1 MDPYLCNVEQHSR
14 YLVFRFTLDGDG
26 KVELHHKRF
35 FNMEWGP
42 SGKGVHVIVVSTHYT
57 QTHAYSW
64 THTQT
69 HAHKQTH
76 AHTHTHTHMHTHHAH
91 KKHSQ
96 EILFIV
102 LQYNR
107 VVQMQVML
115 LAWYHDVL
123 TNWILSTSYVIF
135 PSTNLGCHPKHG
147 QCGRNSHRQ
156 CQSWRNNHHYRGHY
170 LDYSLMQSRHP
181 MLELLQKQRHLLSA
195 VILQYCCQRKW
206 CNHQRCEL

>member
-1 MDPYLCNVEQHSR
+1 MDLYLCNVEQHSR

-26 KVELHHKRF
+26 KVELHYKRF
-35 FNMEWGP
+35 SNMEWEP

-57 QTHAYSW
+57 QTHAYSYI
-64 THTQT
+64 
-69 HAHKQTH
+69 
-76 AHTHTHTHMHTHHAH
+76 HTHTHTHMHTHTCAHTHKHTHTHAH

-107 VVQMQVML
+107 VVQMQVMF

-123 TNWILSTSYVIF
+123 TNGILIMSTSYVIF

-147 QCGRNSHRQ
+147 QCGRNSQRQ
-156 CQSWRNNHHYRGHY
+156 CQS
-170 LDYSLMQSRHP
+170 
-181 MLELLQKQRHLLSA
+181 
-195 VILQYCCQRKW
+195 
-206 CNHQRCEL
+206 